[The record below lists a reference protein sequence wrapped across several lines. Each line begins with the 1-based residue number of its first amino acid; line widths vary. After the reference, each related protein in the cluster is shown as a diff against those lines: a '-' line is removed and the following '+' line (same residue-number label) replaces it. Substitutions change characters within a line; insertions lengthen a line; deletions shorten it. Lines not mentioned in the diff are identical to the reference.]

1 MPYQSHRV
9 LSLKL
14 NGNDDVCIMI
24 EIDPKPWKSCFLT
37 HFSWFL
43 VIFRVFWR
51 FLVIFDH
58 FEKFY
63 LETPSNSPP
72 KCDFRKLQIGPK
84 NAKFTFLTKKWQ
96 ISVAKFHQRV
106 NLCSFSAKMSFFAK
120 TAKIVIFHDFS
131 CFLKSSKTSKTL
143 KHKLFYLEKQGLL
156 TLKCRKWPK
165 WPKMTKNDQ
174 KWPFLTP
181 KSCFSTYAISE
192 NSIEKPLKF
201 TLTFLKCIE
210 ITRFWPFF
218 MIFDRFLTYFRC
230 FWRFLT

>member
-165 WPKMTKNDQ
+165 WPKMTIFDHFLRLKGKFLGVNLIKNDDFARFI
-174 KWPFLTP
+174 KNTSFL
-181 KSCFSTYAISE
+181 AISK
-192 NSIEKPLKF
+192 I
-201 TLTFLKCIE
+201 
-210 ITRFWPFF
+210 WPKTDSL
-218 MIFDRFLTYFRC
+218 IDPC
-230 FWRFLT
+230 